1 MTKPKITSIGI
12 DTVVPHPDNPRVH
25 DLDAIA
31 ASLERFGQTKPIIV
45 QKATG
50 FVVAGN
56 GTRLAA
62 KEKLGWTEIQALVVD
77 FDDEKAKAYLAA
89 DNRTSDRAKYDSE
102 RLLGLLEG
110 LEDLEGTGFDY
121 DDVETL
127 SDAAGANQVAGD
139 TGEVSKVPAE
149 RNVAK
154 PREHH
159 PGEAE
164 GRKVEPMRDIVMLMS
179 VSRAAA
185 FGEKVRTLQKEYGT
199 GSVVDT
205 VERAI
210 DEACERAGR

>member
-1 MTKPKITSIGI
+1 MSKPSITRIAI
-12 DTVVPHPDNPRVH
+12 DAVEQHPDNPRVH

-45 QKATG
+45 QRDTMY
-50 FVVAGN
+50 VVAGN

-62 KEKLGWTEIQALVVD
+62 KQLGWEAIDALVVD

-89 DNRTSDRAKYDSE
+89 DNRTSDRARYDAE

-110 LEDLEGTGFDY
+110 LEDLDGTGFTY
-121 DDVETL
+121 DDVDDM
-127 SDAAGANQVAGD
+127 SGPQVVD
-139 TGEVSKVPAE
+139 SETGEVTKVPAE

-154 PREHH
+154 PRDPH

-164 GRKVEPMRDIVMLMS
+164 GKKVEPMRDIVMLMS

-185 FGEKVRTLQKEYGT
+185 FGEKVRKLQKHYGT
-199 GSVVDT
+199 ASVVDT
-205 VERAI
+205 VERAVDDAI
-210 DEACERAGR
+210 AGL

>member
-1 MTKPKITSIGI
+1 MSKPKITSIGI
-12 DTVVPHPDNPRVH
+12 DTVEPHPDNPRVH

-62 KEKLGWTEIQALVVD
+62 KEKLGWTQIQALVVD
-77 FDDEKAKAYLAA
+77 FDDEQAKAYLAA
-89 DNRTSDRAKYDSE
+89 DNRTSDRARYDAE

-110 LEDLEGTGFDY
+110 LEDLDGTGFDA
-121 DDVETL
+121 DDLDTL
-127 SDAAGANQVAGD
+127 LDEAGANEVDGE
-139 TGEVSKVPAE
+139 TGEVKKVPAE

-154 PREHH
+154 PRPAY

-185 FGEKVRTLQKEYGT
+185 FGEKVRTLQKHYGT
-199 GSVVDT
+199 ASVVDT
-205 VERAI
+205 VEKAI
-210 DEACERAGR
+210 DEACARI